1 LNNGSAKRYNPVPT
15 PAQEAALA
23 DPIRSAFYD
32 IQAASGAGFVEEG
45 GWLWTTGWGDFDQ
58 EYGAVRD
65 GVGMWDLSPLN
76 KWDFSGP
83 EALEAVQRTHTNDIL
98 GMKTG
103 QVRYGGFVD
112 EEGMLIDDGTVFKFA
127 DDHLWVM
134 TNDMGREEYFADATK
149 GLDVEVRYIGPE
161 TPSLQIQGPRSR
173 EVVASLTDVDIG
185 AMRYFKF
192 IPERVTFAGAP
203 VIISRTGFSGEHGYE
218 VFLSPGDAER
228 IWEGVRSAG
237 AVPYGIDIIEAI
249 RIEVG
254 MIVTGYDYQEHQESP
269 FDMGLDRMVA
279 LNGEGEFMGKDK
291 LREIAL
297 DPPNRLKTVR
307 LEGDVLPEYGAA
319 ITIGG
324 EAAGTLTSP
333 AHSPKLGAN
342 IGLAMIR
349 TDVAADG
356 TKLDVA
362 LGDGTVAGTV
372 DVLAIYDPQ
381 KTRPRS

>member
-1 LNNGSAKRYNPVPT
+1 MT
-15 PAQEAALA
+15 
-23 DPIRSAFYD
+23 DPIQSAFYD

-45 GWLWTTGWGDFDQ
+45 GWLWTTGWGDFDK

-76 KWDFSGP
+76 KWDFAGP
-83 EALEAVQRTHTNDIL
+83 EAAEAVQRTHTNDIL
-98 GMKTG
+98 AMKTG

-127 DDHLWVM
+127 DDHFWVM
-134 TNDMGREEYFADATK
+134 TNVMDREGYFTDATK
-149 GLDVEVRYIGPE
+149 GLEVEVRYIGPE
-161 TPSLQIQGPRSR
+161 TPSMQIQGPRSR
-173 EVVASLTDVDIG
+173 DLVKTLTDADVD
-185 AMRYFKF
+185 AMRYFSF
-192 IPERVTFAGAP
+192 IPQQITLAGAP

-218 VFLSPGDAER
+218 VFLSPEHAEQV
-228 IWEGVRSAG
+228 WEGVRSAG

-254 MIVTGYDYQEHQESP
+254 MIVTDYDYQQHDASP

-279 LNGEGEFMGKDK
+279 LNGEGEFMGKEK

-307 LEGDVLPEYGAA
+307 LEGEVLPEYGAA

-324 EAAGTLTSP
+324 EGVGILTSP

-342 IGLAMIR
+342 IGLAMLR

-356 TKLDVA
+356 TKVDVA
-362 LGDGTVAGTV
+362 AGDGTVIGSV
-372 DVLAIYDPQ
+372 DALAIYDPK
-381 KTRPRS
+381 KTRPR

>member
-1 LNNGSAKRYNPVPT
+1 
-15 PAQEAALA
+15 
-23 DPIRSAFYD
+23 
-32 IQAASGAGFVEEG
+32 
-45 GWLWTTGWGDFDQ
+45 GWGDFDK
-58 EYGAVRD
+58 EYSAVRD
-65 GVGMWDLSPLN
+65 GVGVWDLSPLN
-76 KWDFSGP
+76 KWDFAGS
-83 EALEAVQRTHTNDIL
+83 EAAEAVQRTHTNDIL

-134 TNDMGREEYFADATK
+134 TNDMGREAYFADATK

-173 EVVASLTDVDIG
+173 EVVASLTDVDLG
-185 AMRYFKF
+185 AMRYFTF

-218 VFLSPGDAER
+218 IFLSPPDAER

-254 MIVTGYDYQEHQESP
+254 MIVTGYDYQEHEASP

-279 LNGEGEFMGKDK
+279 LKGEGEFMGKDK

-307 LEGDVLPEYGAA
+307 LDGDVLPEYGAA

-356 TKLDVA
+356 TKVDVA

>member
-1 LNNGSAKRYNPVPT
+1 MIS
-15 PAQEAALA
+15 
-23 DPIRSAFYD
+23 PIQSAFYD

-45 GWLWTTGWGDFDQ
+45 GWFWTTGWGNFDR

-65 GVGMWDLSPLN
+65 GVGVWDLSPLN
-76 KWDFSGP
+76 KWDFVGP
-83 EALEAVQRTHTNDIL
+83 EAAEAVQRTNTNDIL

-112 EEGMLIDDGTVFKFA
+112 EDGMLIDDGTVFKFS

-134 TNDMGREEYFADATK
+134 TNVMEREEYFADATK
-149 GLDVEVRYIGPE
+149 GLDVSVRYIGPE
-161 TPSLQIQGPRSR
+161 TPSLQIQGPTSR
-173 EVVASLTDVDIG
+173 DLVKTLTDANID
-185 AMRYFKF
+185 AMAYFTF
-192 IPERVTFAGAP
+192 IPEQITFAGAP
-203 VIISRTGFSGEHGYE
+203 VIISRTGFSGELGYE
-218 VFLSPGDAER
+218 IFLAPEHANQ
-228 IWEGVRSAG
+228 IWESVQAAG
-237 AVPYGIDIIEAI
+237 AVPYGIDIIESI

-254 MIVTGYDYQEHQESP
+254 MIVTGYDYQERRSSP

-291 LREIAL
+291 LREIAQN
-297 DPPNRLKTVR
+297 PPNRLKTVR
-307 LEGDVLPEYGAA
+307 LEGDTLPEYGAA

-324 EAAGTLTSP
+324 EEVGTLTSP

-342 IGLAMIR
+342 IGLGMIR

-356 TKLDVA
+356 TKVDVA
-362 LGDGTVAGTV
+362 LGEGTVTGTV